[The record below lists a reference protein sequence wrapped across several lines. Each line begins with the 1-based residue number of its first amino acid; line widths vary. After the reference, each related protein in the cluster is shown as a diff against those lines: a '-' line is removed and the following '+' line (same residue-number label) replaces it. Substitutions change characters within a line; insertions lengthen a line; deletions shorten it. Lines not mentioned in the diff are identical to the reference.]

1 MTLLEISSSLEEN
14 SDLHMA
20 RLLVLVGTFSGK
32 KGDKTVNGLTKL
44 AKLDFLLRYPIY
56 LERALEVK
64 KISKQKMKIKIY
76 ERQNIES
83 SMVRYRYGPWDFRY
97 RRFVNIM
104 IGKGLMYVHIEG
116 RTTQIGLT
124 KKGFDT
130 YIQLKDTEA
139 YADILERA
147 KLLKQNFDS
156 SGTNLMKFIYRTFPE
171 ISTLRFGEIIEYEH

>member
-32 KGDKTVNGLTKL
+32 TGDKTVNGLTKL

-64 KISKQKMKIKIY
+64 NISKQKMKIKIY

-97 RRFVNIM
+97 RKFVNIM
-104 IGKGLMYVHIEG
+104 IGKGLMHVHIEG
-116 RTTQIGLT
+116 RTTKIGLT
-124 KKGFDT
+124 QKGFDT
-130 YIQLKDTEA
+130 YIQLTDTEA

-171 ISTLRFGEIIEYEH
+171 ISTLRFGERIKYEH